1 MSDRFTGGDNL
12 TDKDGLKYYI
22 HKTMMLNELSGGVG
36 AYQISN
42 ARNASSGPSFG
53 AIQYDLG
60 ANQRGRN
67 LFESIATTATNA
79 DGARIISNAELKQIQ
94 DHLYKPF
101 NRMSVEEKALYDQL
115 KPKMDQAL
123 ASSEGKSQINADY
136 SRVLDSKVA
145 HVNSVV
151 DNVTN
156 PVNKAFLQGDLKS
169 QVMIA
174 DIANQYGPAVNA
186 KLSEFL
192 NQTSSDAG
200 VTLPGEGK
208 LVKVSGSLGS
218 DDIHRFRLATEYGVN
233 HPADANRRDKN
244 IDDVVGTNKLAV
256 ATPDAQS
263 RFNLATVK
271 VGNEQFT
278 IASDP
283 AGIMPASIY
292 RTPET
297 TPPALAT
304 LTKFTDFDSVEALL
318 KTGILT
324 GKGEPVAIS
333 QTPTTDNRV
342 LQQPGIEQ
350 PRATM

>member
-22 HKTMMLNELSGGVG
+22 HKTMMLNELSGGAG
-36 AYQISN
+36 AYKISN
-42 ARNASSGPSFG
+42 AQNASSGPSFG

-67 LFESIATTATNA
+67 LFESIATAATNA
-79 DGARIISNAELKQIQ
+79 DGTRIISEAELKQIK

-101 NRMSVEEKALYDQL
+101 NRMSADEKEIYDRL

-123 ASSEGKSQINADY
+123 ASAEGKSQINADY
-136 SRVLDSKVA
+136 SKVLDTKVA

-156 PVNKAFLQGDLKS
+156 PTNKAFLQGDLKS

-174 DIANQYGPAVNA
+174 DIANQYGSAVNR

-200 VTLPGEGK
+200 VTLPGDGK
-208 LVKVSGSLGS
+208 LVKVSGSLDA

-244 IDDVVGTNKLAV
+244 IDDVVGSNKLSV
-256 ATPDAQS
+256 ATPDSQS
-263 RFNLATVK
+263 RFDLATVK

-283 AGIMPASIY
+283 AGIMPASIF
-292 RTPET
+292 RTPEA

-304 LTKFTDFDSVEALL
+304 LTKFTDVDSVEALL

-324 GKGEPVAIS
+324 GKGEPVAVS
-333 QTPTTDNRV
+333 PTPGVENRL
-342 LQQPGIEQ
+342 LQQPAIEQ
-350 PRATM
+350 PRMPM